1 MRLGD
6 RERERLAQAAARLAA
21 ARRKAAALLTLDLE
35 PLLEEFGVDADEFQR
50 QAERKLLHLTWD
62 LLDQHLDQLQKPE
75 GGNSE

>member
-21 ARRKAAALLTLDLE
+21 ARREAAALLTLDLE

-50 QAERKLLHLTWD
+50 QAERKLLDLTCD
-62 LLDQHLDQLQKPE
+62 LLGQHLDQLQKP
-75 GGNSE
+75 GGGKSA